1 MSLTCS
7 AALEGLASGLKEPE
21 CEPSRS
27 AKSNLSAKQSLES
40 IGQECQSLR
49 TLENSPLQT
58 SRNQLTLF
66 AEGSLVSHLAQP
78 APGNEKAQ
86 SMTITSGLKCS
97 ELFKSS
103 SPLGSVVKMLLA
115 SSQWHSNRWYLTWKP
130 ANTKLHHRLK
140 FRLVASDT
148 ITGGRASGFLHTPT
162 RAANQAAP
170 SMQKHPSC
178 RGAIVTPDEWCRRM
192 GFPKNWAHSE
202 HTEMPLSRKSR
213 KSSGG
218 QS

>member
-7 AALEGLASGLKEPE
+7 AASADSASDLKEPG
-21 CEPSRS
+21 CEPSFS
-27 AKSNLSAKQSLES
+27 AKSILFAEQSLEN
-40 IGQECQSLR
+40 IGRKSPVLKMC
-49 TLENSPLQT
+49 ENLQPQT
-58 SRNQLTLF
+58 FRNQLTLF
-66 AEGSLVSHLAQP
+66 AEGSLVNHSAQP
-78 APGNEKAQ
+78 APESEKAQ

-103 SPLGSVVKMLLA
+103 SPLGFVVKMLLA
-115 SSQWHSNRWYLTWKP
+115 SSQWRSNKWYLTWKP
-130 ANTKLHHRLK
+130 ADTKLHHRLK

-162 RAANQAAP
+162 RTANQAAP

-202 HTEMPLSRKSR
+202 HMETPLSRKSR

-218 QS
+218 QL